1 VPLPAPS
8 RTIQSMALRPAPPT
22 ARSPL
27 AFLVLLFALSLPF
40 WAAGALIER
49 PDALPMGMPVSAFQF
64 VLPLAV
70 AVVLIAREEG
80 RGGVGALLKS
90 AVSPRGSG
98 GRPAWPAAWLLIPGI
113 ALLVYGLMP
122 LTGTPLDGP
131 HSPPAAVPALF
142 AVYSVTAF
150 CEEAGWTGYLLR
162 PLRER
167 WGPLGAGVL
176 IGVVW
181 AVWHV
186 VGWAQGDRS
195 ALWIAGQSLSTVALR
210 VLIVWIFERSGRV
223 MLTALVVHAL
233 VNVTESVI
241 PGYTEYAAPALL
253 NGGLQAAAAAIVAL
267 RWRPDRQETPGTLR
281 ETTS

>member
-1 VPLPAPS
+1 
-8 RTIQSMALRPAPPT
+8 MAVRPAPPT

-64 VLPLAV
+64 VLPLVV
-70 AVVLIAREEG
+70 AVVLTAREEG
-80 RGGVGALLKS
+80 RRGVGALLKRTL
-90 AVSPRGSG
+90 SPRGSG
-98 GRPAWPAAWLLIPGI
+98 GRPSWPAAWLLVPAI
-113 ALLVYGLMP
+113 ALLVYVLMP
-122 LTGTPLDGP
+122 LTGTPLDGS
-131 HSPPAAVPALF
+131 HSPPAAVPVLF
-142 AVYSVTAF
+142 AVYLVTALG
-150 CEEAGWTGYLLR
+150 EEAGWTGYLLA

-167 WGPLGAGVL
+167 WGPLGAGAL

-210 VLIVWIFERSGRV
+210 VIIVWIFERSGGV

-253 NGGLQAAAAAIVAL
+253 NGGMQAAAAVIVAL
-267 RWRPDRQETPGTLR
+267 RWRPGRQETAGTLR
-281 ETTS
+281 DAPS